1 MSTLISKAN
10 AESQSLLEAAA
21 WLSRLQEAGADTRA
35 DFETW
40 LDAKPEHAAAWQ
52 QVHEPWALIGEQ
64 AATPELVELRRA
76 ALADA
81 KNRLRDRSGR
91 FQWVGWKSK
100 VASAAAVAGIMVGG
114 LIFWQ
119 SGLPDVYRTAAGERR
134 SVTLID
140 GSTVT
145 LDSQSE
151 LKVRY
156 SANKRDL
163 TLSRGQARFEVA
175 HDVERPFSVVAGGQK
190 VIATGTAFNVDLLGS
205 TVLVTL
211 IEGRIVVLPQ
221 VPNGATPNLRGAV
234 PPGTVRANR
243 LGDATQQGA
252 QRDPMTWGSG
262 RGVELKAGEQLIAS
276 PAEVLSIERVNVE
289 RATAWAQGE
298 LVFDNE
304 PLSSV
309 VARINRYTTS
319 RVELTDGATADL
331 RISGIFH
338 TGDVDGFVSTITSYL
353 PLRASTTGNGSIRLD
368 PR

>member
-21 WLSRLQEAGADTRA
+21 WLSRLQEAGADTCA
-35 DFETW
+35 AFETW

-64 AATPELVELRRA
+64 AAAPELVELRRA

-81 KNRLRDRSGR
+81 KDKLRERSRR
-91 FQWVGWKSK
+91 FQRVGWRSK
-100 VASAAAVAGIMVGG
+100 IALAAAVVGITVGG

-119 SGLPDVYRTAAGERR
+119 YGLPDVYRTAAGERR
-134 SVTLID
+134 TVTLDD

-151 LKVRY
+151 LRVRY
-156 SANKRDL
+156 TPNTRDL
-163 TLSRGQARFEVA
+163 TLSRGQARFDVA

-211 IEGRIVVLPQ
+211 IEGRVVVLPQ
-221 VPNGATPNLRGAV
+221 APNARAPGLSGAV
-234 PPGTVRANR
+234 PPGTVSANR
-243 LGDATQQGA
+243 SSAATQRGT
-252 QRDPMTWGSG
+252 QRDPTRGGSA

-276 PAEVLSIERVNVE
+276 PAEVLSIEHVNVE
-289 RATAWAQGE
+289 RATAWAAGE

-319 RVELTDGATADL
+319 RVELADSATADL
-331 RISGIFH
+331 KISGVFH

-353 PLRASTTGNGSIRLD
+353 PLRASATGDGTIRLD

>member
-1 MSTLISKAN
+1 MSTLTTKAN
-10 AESQSLLEAAA
+10 AESESLLEAAV
-21 WLSRLQEAGADTRA
+21 WLSRLQEAGADNRA
-35 DFETW
+35 AFETW
-40 LDAKPEHAAAWQ
+40 LEAKPEHAVAWQ

-64 AATPELVELRRA
+64 AAAPELVELRRA

-81 KNRLRDRSGR
+81 KDTLRDRSRR
-91 FQWVGWKSK
+91 FRWVGWRSK
-100 VASAAAVAGIMVGG
+100 VGLAAAVVGIMVGG
-114 LIFWQ
+114 FMFWQ

-134 SVTLID
+134 TVTLND

-156 SANKRDL
+156 TANTRDL
-163 TLSRGQARFEVA
+163 ALSRGQARFEVA

-211 IEGRIVVLPQ
+211 IEGRVVVLPQ
-221 VPNGATPNLRGAV
+221 TPNGGAPNLSAAA
-234 PPGTVRANR
+234 PPGTGRANR
-243 LGDATQQGA
+243 PSAATQRGA
-252 QRDPMTWGSG
+252 QREPTTWGSG

-276 PAEVLSIERVNVE
+276 PAAVLSVEHVNVE

-319 RVELTDGATADL
+319 RVELADGATADL
-331 RISGIFH
+331 KISGVFH

-353 PLRASTTGNGSIRLD
+353 PLRASLTGDGTIRLD
-368 PR
+368 RR